1 MTIYECEECKFK
13 SHNNYDYNK
22 HLKTGKHLRN
32 ILPQKYTPNVTLL
45 SPKCNPSVTLLSS
58 PKKRKEIVVYECQ
71 YCDACFSHR
80 QNRYRHEKNNCKAK
94 KTSEEN
100 VVLQKEVLYL
110 REKLDEAL
118 KRIGNTTNNN
128 TTNNNNHSRNLNITI
143 NAYGKEDISYLKD
156 QEWLK
161 LLRLPE
167 NSITKLFL
175 ETHFNEEH
183 PENSNIRLT
192 NKNSKY
198 LEVHDGEKWKNK
210 PKKKMLS
217 EIADDKQG
225 VLDEKFSR
233 EDDLQNDM
241 TERERNSH
249 AYFHDESYY
258 DNKREIVES
267 LEGVLLDYKN

>member
-1 MTIYECEECKFK
+1 MTIYECKECNIITDKMT
-13 SHNNYDYNK
+13 DYER
-22 HLKTGKHLRN
+22 HIKTGKHLRN
-32 ILPQKYTPNVTLL
+32 TQPPKYTINIPQIYHKDTINIPQKTH
-45 SPKCNPSVTLLSS
+45 
-58 PKKRKEIVVYECQ
+58 KEDVVYECD
-71 YCDACFSHR
+71 YCDSCFKHKSGK
-80 QNRYRHEKNNCKAK
+80 YRHQNNNCKARNFQEK
-94 KTSEEN
+94 I
-100 VVLQKEVLYL
+100 LKEKNKEIEYL

-128 TTNNNNHSRNLNITI
+128 TTNNNNNSRNLNITI

-225 VLDEKFSR
+225 ILDEKFSR
-233 EDDLQNDM
+233 EDNLQNEM

-258 DNKREIVES
+258 DNKREIVEN
-267 LEGVLLDYKN
+267 LEGALLDHKN